1 MSRLSRIVWRT
12 LKPIRSE
19 FRPDVFHPAGSEG
32 WPVTP
37 IDAKL
42 GVCLFEIRVPDDQ
55 LVGGASYDV
64 VTVDVSDLEV
74 DDSAPWAMAPARQAG
89 EAFKSFDGQAAKSVG
104 VRIVLSRM
112 MAPLD
117 QYDVKDAACAKAFA
131 ARTPEEYEAA
141 HVAMRAAFPEIA
153 KSYACDCTAC
163 RRTDA
168 S

>member
-19 FRPDVFHPAGSEG
+19 FRPDVVHPAGSEG

-104 VRIVLSRM
+104 GAHRSLSDDGASRSVRREGRGLRQGVRG
-112 MAPLD
+112 A
-117 QYDVKDAACAKAFA
+117 DAGGVRGGACGD
-131 ARTPEEYEAA
+131 ARGVPGDREELRVRL
-141 HVAMRAAFPEIA
+141 HGMPQ
-153 KSYACDCTAC
+153 D
-163 RRTDA
+163 
-168 S
+168 